1 MYKNDIHTLIKWK
14 EEAKTQAFEAA
25 AFAKRK
31 QLITQKQYFII
42 GERVFLTPRNEA
54 ELYGLFIS
62 LYTLHPDDFDFEPL
76 DYDESAGIDLL
87 ARNKSTNKIADCE
100 FWYVELKYQLGATEF
115 NHSFSN
121 IRYIVCWDLSPKVK
135 DGSILKTSVEEAT
148 RELKII
154 PGSDGKPKKY
164 YLDNDSAAIKI
175 KVICIKEYI
184 EEQLGITIKDQ

>member
-1 MYKNDIHTLIKWK
+1 MND
-14 EEAKTQAFEAA
+14 
-25 AFAKRK
+25 
-31 QLITQKQYFII
+31 
-42 GERVFLTPRNEA
+42 RVFLTPRNEA

-87 ARNKSTNKIADCE
+87 ARNKSKNKIADCE

-121 IRYIVCWDLSPKVK
+121 IRYIVCWELASKIK
-135 DGSILKTSVEEAT
+135 DGSRLKTSVEDVN

-154 PGSDGKPKKY
+154 PGDDDNPRKIF
-164 YLDNDSAAIKI
+164 LDSPDATVKI
-175 KVICIKEYI
+175 KVICLKEYL
-184 EEQLGITIKDQ
+184 EKTLKVKLMDQ